1 MGGPIY
7 NATWGRMFAAIYE
20 RSIAGTEEAGMAERR
35 HALLARATGSTL
47 EIGAGT
53 GLNLEHYPDAVT
65 ELVLT
70 EPGEHMV
77 KQLRAHVGRA
87 GPPVEV
93 VEAPA
98 ERLPFPDER
107 FDTVVSTLVLCTV
120 SDPEAALAEARRVL
134 RPGGRLL
141 FLEHV
146 RSEEPGLARWQDRLW
161 RPWRLFADGCHCNR
175 DTLATLN
182 ASGLVV
188 GDVEHASMP
197 KAPPLVRPLI
207 AGAARAADA
216 GSA

>member
-1 MGGPIY
+1 MRGRIY
-7 NATWGRMFAAIYE
+7 NATWGRLFAAIYE
-20 RSIAGTEEAGMAERR
+20 RMIAGTEEAGLADRR

-65 ELVLT
+65 ELVLA
-70 EPGEHMV
+70 EPGEHMG

-87 GPPVEV
+87 GRPVEV

-98 ERLPFPDER
+98 ERLPFPDDR
-107 FDTVVSTLVLCTV
+107 FDTIVSTLVLCTV
-120 SDPEAALAEARRVL
+120 SDPAAALAEAGRVL
-134 RPGGRLL
+134 RPGGQLL

-161 RPWRLFADGCHCNR
+161 RPWRVFGDGCHCNR

-182 ASGLVV
+182 ASGLA
-188 GDVEHASMP
+188 VEDLERERMP
-197 KAPPLVRPLI
+197 KAPPLVEPLI
-207 AGAARAADA
+207 VGAARAADA
-216 GSA
+216 